1 MKIKD
6 SFASLS
12 RFEWALWLVSA
23 GVILICF
30 ILSGAGDILT
40 VIASLIG
47 VTALIFVAKGLVLGQ
62 ILTVAFSVFY
72 GMISFFFCYYG
83 EVITYLCMT
92 APMAVVTAVSWIRHP
107 YQGTQEVQIHQLT
120 KKQLLIMAISSVI
133 ITIAF
138 YFILREL
145 NNANLLFSTISI
157 TTSFA
162 ASFLTFCRSPYY
174 AIGYAANDLVLI
186 VLWSLSTIE
195 SLSYLPMV
203 LCFLMFLA
211 NDLYG
216 FYNWQRMQKRQNPA
230 VCPACAVEKNS
241 TV

>member
-6 SFASLS
+6 SFAALS

-23 GVILICF
+23 GVILISF
-30 ILSGAGDILT
+30 VLSGAGDMLT

-62 ILTVAFSVFY
+62 ILTVVFSVFY
-72 GMISFFFCYYG
+72 GIISFFFCYYG

-107 YQGTQEVQIHQLT
+107 YQGTQEVQVHRLT
-120 KKQLLIMAISSVI
+120 KKQWMIMAGSSVI
-133 ITIAF
+133 TTIAF

-145 NNANLLFSTISI
+145 HNANLLVSTISI
-157 TTSFA
+157 TTSFS

-186 VLWSLSTIE
+186 VLWGLSTLE

-203 LCFLMFLA
+203 LCFLMFFA

-230 VCPACAVEKNS
+230 ASPACVVQE
-241 TV
+241 TGTT

>member
-6 SFASLS
+6 SFSALS
-12 RFEWALWLVSA
+12 HFEWALWLVSV
-23 GVILICF
+23 GVISVSF
-30 ILSGAGDILT
+30 FLSGAGDILT

-72 GMISFFFCYYG
+72 GIISFFFCYYG

-92 APMAVVTAVSWIRHP
+92 APMAVVTAISWIRHP
-107 YQGTQEVQIHQLT
+107 YQGTQEVQVHQLT
-120 KKQLLIMAISSVI
+120 KKQLLIMAVSSVI

-186 VLWSLSTIE
+186 VLWSLSTME

-203 LCFLMFLA
+203 LCFLMFFA

-216 FYNWQRMQKRQNPA
+216 FYNWQRMQKRQNTA
-230 VCPACAVEKNS
+230 LCSVCAVQENG
-241 TV
+241 TP